1 MHINEKHYI
10 KKITLDHV
18 NSRTLGKIKLNIP
31 LPNHSDTKQPHDLTL
46 FLLTYSYQFWIAAH
60 RS

>member
-31 LPNHSDTKQPHDLTL
+31 HTNHSDTEQPHHMTFFSLANL
-46 FLLTYSYQFWIAAH
+46 G
-60 RS
+60 